1 MEKSRFPIA
10 MQLAGMF
17 TLVAALLLMILGYTL
32 FQFKQA
38 GLEAE
43 NIVNST
49 APRLVLL
56 KNGHTEFTRA
66 LLNMRG
72 FLFYPDGMATY
83 EKGYRDSIAK
93 SLEMVQEYNRTS
105 QEAEIKSDGEK
116 LAKAISDYIE
126 YADKRLIP
134 ARKANAPNWLAMTS
148 EGRQMVV
155 DTDAGYNKLAEVQQ
169 KVLDREGLAVLE
181 SSRRNSNLAL
191 TLSLVT
197 IAIVIALVTWYSRN
211 MAVRM
216 NRVGTSLRQVGGL
229 DLTGSDLVVTRND
242 ELGDMGMVA
251 NEMRRSLREFVDQL
265 GSSSEQLAASSHEL
279 SAAVDEQLRAVDQVA
294 ASINEIASGSTKNA
308 DSISNIS
315 ATLEEVSAGSEQIS
329 AGAAEVNNSTQT
341 AVREAAQGMDMLKRV
356 VRQNEAISQTM
367 GEINEVAEE
376 LAQGSEKI
384 KGIVGVIDQ
393 IAGQTNL
400 LALNAAIEAARAGE
414 AGRGFAVVADEVR
427 KLAEQSSQATQNI
440 AEIIQAMGEQIH
452 VAVSSVQKSSQEVN
466 KGKESA
472 ILTQQGFESII
483 EKMEVVQNGT
493 DQIARSISETAKGTQ
508 VMVASVEN
516 ISVVAHQTSANSE
529 TVASSAQQQATGMRE
544 ITLNAENLSSLA
556 QNLQQIVERF
566 KR

>member
-1 MEKSRFPIA
+1 
-10 MQLAGMF
+10 
-17 TLVAALLLMILGYTL
+17 
-32 FQFKQA
+32 
-38 GLEAE
+38 
-43 NIVNST
+43 
-49 APRLVLL
+49 
-56 KNGHTEFTRA
+56 
-66 LLNMRG
+66 
-72 FLFYPDGMATY
+72 
-83 EKGYRDSIAK
+83 
-93 SLEMVQEYNRTS
+93 
-105 QEAEIKSDGEK
+105 
-116 LAKAISDYIE
+116 
-126 YADKRLIP
+126 
-134 ARKANAPNWLAMTS
+134 
-148 EGRQMVV
+148 
-155 DTDAGYNKLAEVQQ
+155 
-169 KVLDREGLAVLE
+169 
-181 SSRRNSNLAL
+181 
-191 TLSLVT
+191 
-197 IAIVIALVTWYSRN
+197 
-211 MAVRM
+211 
-216 NRVGTSLRQVGGL
+216 
-229 DLTGSDLVVTRND
+229 
-242 ELGDMGMVA
+242 
-251 NEMRRSLREFVDQL
+251 
-265 GSSSEQLAASSHEL
+265 
-279 SAAVDEQLRAVDQVA
+279 
-294 ASINEIASGSTKNA
+294 
-308 DSISNIS
+308 
-315 ATLEEVSAGSEQIS
+315 
-329 AGAAEVNNSTQT
+329 
-341 AVREAAQGMDMLKRV
+341 MDMLKRV